1 MLASLSEPNE
11 QENFHVLLQHGMR
24 RYGDADNV
32 QWTSFKLAITKVMMI
47 EVLGTLVHQPCSM
60 ALSTFSG

>member
-1 MLASLSEPNE
+1 
-11 QENFHVLLQHGMR
+11 MR

-32 QWTSFKLAITKVMMI
+32 QWTSFKLAISKVMMI